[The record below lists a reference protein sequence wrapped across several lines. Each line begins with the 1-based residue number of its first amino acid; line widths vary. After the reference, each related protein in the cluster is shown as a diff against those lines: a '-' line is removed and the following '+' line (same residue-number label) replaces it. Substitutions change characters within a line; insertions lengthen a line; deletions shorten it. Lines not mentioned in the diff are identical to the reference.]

1 MILCLLL
8 VAFVVSGTVVS
19 SYVLATDKYGAVA
32 RSELDVALGYACTW
46 EWQLTSALS
55 PTSVATAPVISV
67 YFLRSLVPLTLSI
80 ATVVVLYRRQ
90 RNRLLGVIKREGGIY
105 YIGGILLYSAMTI
118 LTAVGTQNKSTAVQ
132 TAITAVD
139 RLTQLRFIFAFYF

>member
-1 MILCLLL
+1 MDYQAIRASELTCL
-8 VAFVVSGTVVS
+8 S
-19 SYVLATDKYGAVA
+19 SLFCSVIAVA

-67 YFLRSLVPLTLSI
+67 YFLRSLGEDTYCRILRALQSNMKRTTCTQQIVPLTLSI

-105 YIGGILLYSAMTI
+105 YIGGIC
-118 LTAVGTQNKSTAVQ
+118 K
-132 TAITAVD
+132 
-139 RLTQLRFIFAFYF
+139 